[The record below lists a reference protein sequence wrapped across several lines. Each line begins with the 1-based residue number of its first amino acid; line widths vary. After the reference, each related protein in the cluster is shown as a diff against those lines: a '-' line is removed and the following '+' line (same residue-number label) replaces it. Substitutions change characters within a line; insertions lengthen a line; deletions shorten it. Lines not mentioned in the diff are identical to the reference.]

1 VDASRFLYLPFLLA
15 DDPNHSLPS
24 EARYHALGKTDAAKV
39 LFITFTLRESG
50 TLIRVISAGAQ
61 TARRKPAMKS
71 TKLKPIPK
79 FTEEKLEQA
88 FWEGADSTQYIDW
101 SKATPAAFVNLKPSK
116 TTISIRLPQSL
127 LDSIKLAANSQD
139 VPYQS
144 LIKIWLKERVGA

>member
-1 VDASRFLYLPFLLA
+1 
-15 DDPNHSLPS
+15 
-24 EARYHALGKTDAAKV
+24 
-39 LFITFTLRESG
+39 
-50 TLIRVISAGAQ
+50 
-61 TARRKPAMKS
+61 MKS

-101 SKATPAAFVNLKPSK
+101 SKATPAAFVNLKPST

>member
-1 VDASRFLYLPFLLA
+1 
-15 DDPNHSLPS
+15 
-24 EARYHALGKTDAAKV
+24 
-39 LFITFTLRESG
+39 
-50 TLIRVISAGAQ
+50 
-61 TARRKPAMKS
+61 MKN

-79 FTEEKLEQA
+79 LKDEKFEQA
-88 FWEGADSTQYIDW
+88 FWQNADSTEYIDW
-101 SKATPAAFVNLKPSK
+101 SKAKPAALVNLKPST

>member
-1 VDASRFLYLPFLLA
+1 
-15 DDPNHSLPS
+15 
-24 EARYHALGKTDAAKV
+24 
-39 LFITFTLRESG
+39 
-50 TLIRVISAGAQ
+50 
-61 TARRKPAMKS
+61 MKS

-79 FTEEKLEQA
+79 FKEEKQEQA
-88 FWEGADSTQYIDW
+88 FWQNADSTDYIDW
-101 SKATPAAFVNLKPSK
+101 SKAKPAAFVNLKPST